1 MLLSLPEWYDRLVL
15 KNPWPVLLI
24 ITLVCIASGWYATG
38 FKLDASAESL
48 ILEHDE
54 SLHYYRSIRARYGS
68 DDSLIV
74 TYTPKQDL
82 FSAEVLADLEQL
94 RSELATMERVESV
107 ISLLDVPLISSPPVT
122 LAELSEKIRTLTSP
136 ETDIDLARQE
146 FISSPL
152 YRDLVISPD
161 GQTTALQVNFRRDK
175 IYYRLL
181 DQRDLL
187 REKQLAGELSEKE
200 AADLNRFSSEFDA
213 YRAGMLE
220 EQDSDI
226 AIVRSLME
234 KHRSNATLYLGGVP
248 MIVADSI
255 EFIRH
260 DLVTFGAGVLCF
272 LIFILAIAFH
282 KIRWILLPMITCF
295 STALIMVGFLGLVDW
310 LL

>member
-1 MLLSLPEWYDRLVL
+1 MWYDRLVL

-24 ITLVCIASGWYATG
+24 ITLVCIVSGYYATG
-38 FKLDASAESL
+38 FKLDASADSL
-48 ILEHDE
+48 VLEHDE

-74 TYTPKQDL
+74 TYTPAGDL

-94 RSELATMERVESV
+94 RSELEALERVESI
-107 ISLLDVPLISSPPVT
+107 ISVLDVPLISSPPVSLT
-122 LAELSEKIRTLTSP
+122 ELREYIRTLKSP
-136 ETDIDLARQE
+136 QTDIELARQE
-146 FISSPL
+146 FLSSPL
-152 YRDLVISPD
+152 YRDLIISPD
-161 GQTTALQVNFRRDK
+161 GQTTALQVNFRRDET
-175 IYYRLL
+175 YYRLL
-181 DQRDLL
+181 NQRDLL
-187 REKQLAGELSEKE
+187 REKQLTAELSEKE
-200 AADLNRFSSEFDA
+200 AAELERFSSEFNA

-220 EQDSDI
+220 QQDRDI
-226 AIVRSLME
+226 AIVRSLMD

-282 KIRWILLPMITCF
+282 RLRWILLPMVTCF
-295 STALIMVGFLGLVDW
+295 CNRADHDRVPGAD
-310 LL
+310 